1 MGMGARVHEPR
12 TAGRAASAA
21 TRAHARASRRALPDD
36 APGARVTVT
45 TGRALGI
52 VLIGPPGAGKGTQAA
67 RLVERYG
74 LADVATGKLLRAQ
87 AAEGTPLGR
96 QAAELM
102 RRGDLVP
109 DELVT
114 TMVLERLG
122 GPDCAD
128 GFLLD
133 GYPRTVGQAEALD
146 AWLAERRARLAAV
159 LDFRITE
166 RELLRRLHGRADA
179 EHREDDTVETIRH
192 RLKVFADATRPL
204 ADHYARRGMLLT
216 IDAIGT
222 TEEVTA
228 RVVAGLT
235 GRFSGHQVARA
246 RPAT

>member
-12 TAGRAASAA
+12 TAGKTARAA
-21 TRAHARASRRALPDD
+21 TRTHASRRAALDD
-36 APGARVTVT
+36 PSGAGVTVT
-45 TGRALGI
+45 TRRALGI

-67 RLVERYG
+67 RIVKRFG
-74 LADVATGKLLRAQ
+74 IADVATGKLLRAHV
-87 AAEGTPLGR
+87 AEGTLLGQ
-96 QAAELM
+96 QAASWM

-114 TMVLERLG
+114 SMVLERLG
-122 GPDCAD
+122 SPDCTD

-133 GYPRTVGQAEALD
+133 GYPRTVAQAEALD
-146 AWLAERRARLAAV
+146 AWLAERRVRLAAV
-159 LDFRITE
+159 LNFRITE
-166 RELLRRLHGRADA
+166 RELLRRLRGRADE

-192 RLKVFADATRPL
+192 RLRVFVDATQPL
-204 ADHYARRGMLLT
+204 VDHYARRGTLLT

-228 RVVAGLT
+228 RVVAGLA